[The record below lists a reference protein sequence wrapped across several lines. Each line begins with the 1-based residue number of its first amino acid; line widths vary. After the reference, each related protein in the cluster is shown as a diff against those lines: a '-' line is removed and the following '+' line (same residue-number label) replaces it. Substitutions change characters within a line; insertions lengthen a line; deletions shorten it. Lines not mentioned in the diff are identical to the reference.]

1 MTFRYSKSGLRE
13 NSSGQM
19 KDDREKTEISR
30 KVKNVLRG
38 LCSQGHAWSAR
49 GNSRVKRASRKRF
62 RT

>member
-38 LCSQGHAWSAR
+38 LCSQGLS
-49 GNSRVKRASRKRF
+49 
-62 RT
+62 